1 MNDPIRLLIVEDHAL
16 VRAGL
21 NALLQE
27 IPDFEVIG
35 GAGDGYEALELITT
49 HQPDIVLM
57 DLTMPRMNGLE
68 VLSRTAK
75 QFPNIRVLVL
85 SMHASEEYV
94 WQALQS
100 GADGYLLK
108 DAGALELEFAIRAIA
123 RGESYL
129 SPSVS
134 KQVTMYIR
142 RAGGTTNSLEQL
154 TPRQREIL
162 QLIAEGKTTQKI
174 AQQLKVSTKT
184 IETHRAQ
191 LMERLDIHDVPSLV
205 RYSIRMG
212 LITADH

>member
-1 MNDPIRLLIVEDHAL
+1 MSSIRVLIVEDHAV

-27 IPDFEVIG
+27 MPDIEVVG
-35 GAGDGYEALELITT
+35 GAGDGYEALELIKK

-75 QFPNIRVLVL
+75 QFPNVHVLVL

-123 RGESYL
+123 GGASYL
-129 SPSVS
+129 SPAVS
-134 KQVTMYIR
+134 KQVTAYIR
-142 RAGGTTNSLEQL
+142 RVGGTSNSLEQL

-162 QLIAEGKTTQKI
+162 QLIAEGKTTQNI

-191 LMERLDIHDVPSLV
+191 LMDRLDIHDVPSLV

-212 LITADH
+212 LVTADR